1 MASNILI
8 KRSTG
13 STAPG
18 SITFGEL
25 AITTGANGT
34 QANAGDR
41 LFVGDN
47 NGAAQIVGG
56 RYFMDMLDHV
66 HGTLT
71 ASSSVLVDSNSKIDQ
86 WNVDDITLDANVIT
100 TSTTDADLIFR
111 ANGTGKL
118 VIEDGQELEFGT
130 TGDVEL
136 SFNDSDAV
144 LDIKRVAGTPDLRIA
159 DDMKLNFGNTKDA
172 SIRYDETT
180 SDKIQV
186 EGADWNYATGVQ
198 VNYADTTD
206 ASNVATASVSFA
218 GGIGVAATAWIKDL
232 KVDDNTVIG
241 TADTDTL
248 EVNAT
253 TTFQNGVTFNGT
265 TNISGNT
272 TQSGSIEIDNLK
284 LDGNVLSTINSIQ
297 ELIIDPFPA
306 GGDADGLVI
315 IKGDLQIDGTTTTV
329 NSASMSVNDPTI
341 ELGDPTTPVTVKTL
355 ATFAGN
361 ATVDVQVDAVEQLS
375 VGDSITGTGIPGG
388 TTISAINTGSKTLT
402 LSAAITADQVVGA
415 TLTTVR
421 GADDAMD
428 RGVKIH
434 YNASGTNKFGFF
446 GYDRT
451 GGADGLGAWTFI
463 EEATDTGTVF
473 GLAGANRGTV
483 LIGDLELDTDLEVQ
497 FGGTGASTFTT
508 NGIVFGN
515 GASPMQ
521 VTAAANMASPGTGD
535 DATTSYQVLTVTSAG
550 VPVWTNTLD
559 GGTF

>member
-18 SITFGEL
+18 TITFGEL

-66 HGTLT
+66 QGTLT
-71 ASSSVLVDSNSKIDQ
+71 ASSSVLVDSNSKIDT

-144 LDIKRVAGTPDLRIA
+144 LDIKRVGATTPDLRIA

-186 EGADWNYATGVQ
+186 EGADWNYGTGVL
-198 VNYADTTD
+198 VNFADTTD
-206 ASNVATASVSFA
+206 ASNVATAGVTFA
-218 GGIGVAATAWIKDL
+218 GGIGVAATAYIKDL
-232 KVDDNTVIG
+232 NIDDNTTLG
-241 TADTDTL
+241 TNSGDSLT
-248 EVNAT
+248 VNAT
-253 TTFQNGVTFNGT
+253 TVFQNQVTFNGT
-265 TNISGNT
+265 TNIAGNT
-272 TQSGSIEIDNLK
+272 TQTGKIEIDNLK
-284 LDGNVLSTINSIQ
+284 LDGNTLSTINSVQ
-297 ELIIDPFPA
+297 ELILDPDPTTDA
-306 GGDADGLVI
+306 GGLVI

-341 ELGDPTTPVTVKTL
+341 ELGDPTTPVTLT
-355 ATFAGN
+355 AEAAGGQ
-361 ATVDVQVDAVEQLS
+361 AIVVVDAIDQLQ
-375 VGDSITGTGIPGG
+375 VGDAVTSSTAGIPNS
-388 TTISAINTGSKTLT
+388 TVINAINTGTKAVT
-402 LSAAITADQVVGA
+402 LSNNLSQTMAVGSV
-415 TLTTVR
+415 LVTVS
-421 GADDAMD
+421 GADDQLD
-428 RGVKIH
+428 RGVKVH

-451 GGADGLGAWTFI
+451 GGADGAGAWTFI
-463 EEATDTGTVF
+463 EDATDTNTVF
-473 GLAGANRGTV
+473 GVTGQRGTV
-483 LIGDLELDTDLEVQ
+483 LLGDLELDTDLEVQ
-497 FGGTGASTFTT
+497 YGGTGAGTFTT
-508 NGIVFGN
+508 NGIVY
-515 GASPMQ
+515 GAGTSPLQ
-521 VTAAANMASPGTGD
+521 VTAEANMASPGTGSD
-535 DATTSYQVLTVTSAG
+535 VSTSFQVLTVTAAG
-550 VPVWTNTLD
+550 VPVWTDTID

>member
-13 STAPG
+13 SVAPG

-41 LFVGDN
+41 LFIGDN

-71 ASSSVLVDSNSKIDQ
+71 ASSSVIVDSNSKIDQ

-180 SDKIQV
+180 TDKIQV
-186 EGADWNYATGVQ
+186 EGADWNYGTGVL
-198 VNYADTTD
+198 VNFADTTD
-206 ASNVATASVSFA
+206 ASNVATAGVTFA

-232 KVDDNTVIG
+232 KVDDNTVLG

-272 TQSGSIEIDNLK
+272 SQTGSIEIDNLK

-297 ELIIDPFPA
+297 ELIIDPYPA

-361 ATVDVQVDAVEQLS
+361 ATVDVAVDAVEQLS
-375 VGDSITGTGIPGG
+375 VGDSVTGTGIPGG
-388 TTISAINTGSKTLT
+388 TTISAINTGTKTIT

-415 TLTTVR
+415 TLVTVR

-434 YNASGTNKFGFF
+434 YNVSGTNQFGFF

-451 GGADGLGAWTFI
+451 GGGDGAGAWTFI
-463 EEATDTGTVF
+463 ENATDTGTVF
-473 GLAGANRGTV
+473 GVTGNRGTV

-497 FGGTGASTFTT
+497 FGGTGAGTFTS
-508 NGIVFGN
+508 NGIVYGN
-515 GASPMQ
+515 GTSPLQ
-521 VTAAANMASPGTGD
+521 VTAEANMASPGTGN

>member
-18 SITFGEL
+18 TITFGEL

-66 HGTLT
+66 QGTLT
-71 ASSSVLVDSNSKIDQ
+71 ASSSVLVDSNSKIDT

-186 EGADWNYATGVQ
+186 EGADWNYGTGVL
-198 VNYADTTD
+198 VNFADTTD
-206 ASNVATASVSFA
+206 ASNVATAGVTFA
-218 GGIGVAATAWIKDL
+218 GGIGVAATAYIKDL
-232 KVDDNTVIG
+232 NIDDNTTLG
-241 TADTDTL
+241 TNSGDSLT
-248 EVNAT
+248 VNAT
-253 TTFQNGVTFNGT
+253 TVFQNQVTFNGT
-265 TNISGNT
+265 TNIAGNT
-272 TQSGSIEIDNLK
+272 TQTGKIEIDNLK
-284 LDGNVLSTINSIQ
+284 LDGNTLSTINSVQ
-297 ELIIDPFPA
+297 ELILDPDPTTDA
-306 GGDADGLVI
+306 GGLVI

-341 ELGDPTTPVTVKTL
+341 ELGDPTTPVTLT
-355 ATFAGN
+355 AEAAGGQ
-361 ATVDVQVDAVEQLS
+361 AIVVVDAIDQLQ
-375 VGDSITGTGIPGG
+375 VGDAVTSSTAGIPNS
-388 TTISAINTGSKTLT
+388 TVINAINTGTKAVT
-402 LSAAITADQVVGA
+402 LSNNLSQTMAVGSV
-415 TLTTVR
+415 LVTVS
-421 GADDAMD
+421 GADDQLD
-428 RGVKIH
+428 RGVKVH

-451 GGADGLGAWTFI
+451 GGADGAGAWTFI
-463 EEATDTGTVF
+463 EDATDTNTVF
-473 GLAGANRGTV
+473 GVTGQRGTV
-483 LIGDLELDTDLEVQ
+483 LLGDLELDTDLEVQ
-497 FGGTGASTFTT
+497 YGGTGAGTFTT
-508 NGIVFGN
+508 NGIVY
-515 GASPMQ
+515 GAGTSPLQ
-521 VTAAANMASPGTGD
+521 VTAEANMASPGTGAD
-535 DATTSYQVLTVTSAG
+535 VSTSFQVLTVTAAG
-550 VPVWTNTLD
+550 VPVWTDTID

>member
-66 HGTLT
+66 QGTLT
-71 ASSSVLVDSNSKIDQ
+71 ASSSVLVDSNSKIDT

-144 LDIKRVAGTPDLRIA
+144 LDIKRVGATTPDLRIA

-186 EGADWNYATGVQ
+186 EGADWNYGTGVL
-198 VNYADTTD
+198 VNFADTTD
-206 ASNVATASVSFA
+206 ASNVATAGVTFA
-218 GGIGVAATAWIKDL
+218 GGIGVAATAYIKDL
-232 KVDDNTVIG
+232 NIDDNTTLG
-241 TADTDTL
+241 TNSGDSLT
-248 EVNAT
+248 VNAT
-253 TTFQNGVTFNGT
+253 TVFQNQVTFNGT
-265 TNISGNT
+265 TNIAGNT
-272 TQSGSIEIDNLK
+272 TQTGKIEIDNLK
-284 LDGNVLSTINSIQ
+284 LDGNTLSTINSVQ
-297 ELIIDPFPA
+297 ELILDPDPTTDA
-306 GGDADGLVI
+306 GGLVI

-341 ELGDPTTPVTVKTL
+341 ELGDPTTPVTLT
-355 ATFAGN
+355 AEAAGGQ
-361 ATVDVQVDAVEQLS
+361 AIVVVDAIDQLQ
-375 VGDSITGTGIPGG
+375 VGDAVTSSTAGIPNS
-388 TTISAINTGSKTLT
+388 TVINAINTGTKAVT
-402 LSAAITADQVVGA
+402 LSNNLSQTMAVGSV
-415 TLTTVR
+415 LVTVS
-421 GADDAMD
+421 GADDQLD
-428 RGVKIH
+428 RGVKVH

-451 GGADGLGAWTFI
+451 GGADGAGAWTFI
-463 EEATDTGTVF
+463 EDATDTNTVF
-473 GLAGANRGTV
+473 GVTGQRGTV
-483 LIGDLELDTDLEVQ
+483 LLGDLELDTDLEVQ
-497 FGGTGASTFTT
+497 YGGTGAGTFTT
-508 NGIVFGN
+508 NGIVY
-515 GASPMQ
+515 GAGTSPLQ
-521 VTAAANMASPGTGD
+521 VTAEANMASPGTGAD
-535 DATTSYQVLTVTSAG
+535 VSTSFQVLTVTAAG
-550 VPVWTNTLD
+550 VPVWTDTID

>member
-18 SITFGEL
+18 TITFGEL

-71 ASSSVLVDSNSKIDQ
+71 ASSSVIVDSNSKIDT

-144 LDIKRVAGTPDLRIA
+144 LDIKRVGATTPDLRIA

-186 EGADWNYATGVQ
+186 EGADWNYGTGVQ
-198 VNYADTTD
+198 VNIADTTD
-206 ASNVATASVSFA
+206 ASNVATAAFTVA
-218 GGIGVAATAWIKDL
+218 GGIGVSATAYIKDL
-232 KVDDNTVIG
+232 NVDDNTTIG
-241 TADTDTL
+241 TA
-248 EVNAT
+248 A
-253 TTFQNGVTFNGT
+253 
-265 TNISGNT
+265 
-272 TQSGSIEIDNLK
+272 
-284 LDGNVLSTINSIQ
+284 
-297 ELIIDPFPA
+297 
-306 GGDADGLVI
+306 
-315 IKGDLQIDGTTTTV
+315 
-329 NSASMSVNDPTI
+329 
-341 ELGDPTTPVTVKTL
+341 
-355 ATFAGN
+355 
-361 ATVDVQVDAVEQLS
+361 
-375 VGDSITGTGIPGG
+375 
-388 TTISAINTGSKTLT
+388 
-402 LSAAITADQVVGA
+402 
-415 TLTTVR
+415 
-421 GADDAMD
+421 
-428 RGVKIH
+428 
-434 YNASGTNKFGFF
+434 
-446 GYDRT
+446 
-451 GGADGLGAWTFI
+451 
-463 EEATDTGTVF
+463 
-473 GLAGANRGTV
+473 
-483 LIGDLELDTDLEVQ
+483 
-497 FGGTGASTFTT
+497 
-508 NGIVFGN
+508 
-515 GASPMQ
+515 
-521 VTAAANMASPGTGD
+521 
-535 DATTSYQVLTVTSAG
+535 
-550 VPVWTNTLD
+550 
-559 GGTF
+559 

>member
-34 QANAGDR
+34 QGNAGDR

-86 WNVDDITLDANVIT
+86 WKVDDIELNANVIT

-186 EGADWNYATGVQ
+186 EGADWNYGTGVQ
-198 VNYADTTD
+198 VNFADTTD
-206 ASNVATASVSFA
+206 ASNVDTASVTFD
-218 GGIGVAATAWIKDL
+218 GGIGVAATAYIKDL
-232 KVDDNTVIG
+232 NVDDNTTLG
-241 TADTDTL
+241 TAAGDSLT
-248 EVNAT
+248 VNAT

-265 TNISGNT
+265 TTIAGT
-272 TQSGSIEIDNLK
+272 TSQTGEFSIDQLK
-284 LDGNVLSTINSIQ
+284 LDGNVISTTAGT
-297 ELIIDPFPA
+297 EMIIDPFPA
-306 GGDADGLVI
+306 GGDAEGLVI

-341 ELGDPTTPVTVKTL
+341 ELGDPTTVLTSEGSTANGSTTIVVDKVTGLT
-355 ATFAGN
+355 A
-361 ATVDVQVDAVEQLS
+361 
-375 VGDSITGTGIPGG
+375 GDSITAAAGIPGS
-388 TTISAINTGSKTLT
+388 TTISSINVNTKTLT
-402 LSAAITADQVVGA
+402 LSQATNAIIAAGT
-415 TLTTVR
+415 TLTVTR
-421 GADDAMD
+421 SADDALD
-428 RGVKIH
+428 RGVKVH
-434 YNASGTNKFGFF
+434 YYDGGAAKFGFF

-451 GGADGLGAWTFI
+451 GGADGAGAWTFI
-463 EEATDTGTVF
+463 ENATDNNTVF
-473 GLAGANRGTV
+473 GVTGQRGTV
-483 LIGDLELDTDLEVQ
+483 VLGDLELDTDLAVP
-497 FGGTGASTFTT
+497 FGGTGASTFTQY
-508 NGIVFGN
+508 GILYGN
-515 GASPMQ
+515 AAGALQ
-521 VTAAANMASPGTGD
+521 VTAEANMTTPGTGS
-535 DATTSYQVLTVTSAG
+535 DATTSFQILTVTNG
-550 VPVWTNTLD
+550 GIPVWTNTID

>member
-18 SITFGEL
+18 TITFGEL

-66 HGTLT
+66 HGTVT
-71 ASSSVLVDSNSKIDQ
+71 ASSAAIVDSNSKVDQ
-86 WNVDDITLDANVIT
+86 WLVDDISLDANVIT

-186 EGADWNYATGVQ
+186 EGADWNYGTGVQ
-198 VNYADTTD
+198 VNIADTTD
-206 ASNVATASVSFA
+206 ASNVATAAFTVA
-218 GGIGVAATAWIKDL
+218 GGIGVSATAYIKDL
-232 KVDDNTVIG
+232 NVDDNTTLG
-241 TADTDTL
+241 TAAGDSLT
-248 EVNAT
+248 VNAT
-253 TTFQNGVTFNGT
+253 TTFQNGVTFNGET
-265 TNISGNT
+265 TISGT
-272 TQSGSIEIDNLK
+272 TQQTGDIQIDNLK
-284 LDGNVLSTINSIQ
+284 LDGNTLSTINSVQ
-297 ELIIDPFPA
+297 ELILDPDPTTDA
-306 GGDADGLVI
+306 GGLVI

-341 ELGDPTTPVTVKTL
+341 ELGDPTTPVTLTAE
-355 ATFAGN
+355 ATGGQA
-361 ATVDVQVDAVEQLS
+361 VVVVDAIDQLQ
-375 VGDSITGTGIPGG
+375 VGDSVTSSSAGIPNS
-388 TTISAINTGSKTLT
+388 TVINSINTGTKAVT
-402 LSAAITADQVVGA
+402 LSNNLSQTMAVGA
-415 TLTTVR
+415 VLVTVS
-421 GADDAMD
+421 GADDALD
-428 RGVKIH
+428 RGVKVH
-434 YNASGTNKFGFF
+434 YNKAGTNKFGFF
-446 GYDRT
+446 GFDRT
-451 GGADGLGAWTFI
+451 GGNDGNGAWTFI
-463 EEATDTGTVF
+463 EDATDTNTVF
-473 GLAGANRGTV
+473 GVTGDRGTV
-483 LIGDLELDTDLEVQ
+483 VLGDLELDTDLEVQ
-497 FGGTGASTFTT
+497 YGGTGAGTFTSK
-508 NGIVFGN
+508 GILYGN
-515 GASPMQ
+515 GTGALQ
-521 VTAAANMASPGTGD
+521 VTAEANMASPGTGSD
-535 DATTSYQVLTVTSAG
+535 VSTSFQILTVTATG
-550 VPVWTNTLD
+550 VPVWTDTID

>member
-18 SITFGEL
+18 TITFGEL

-66 HGTLT
+66 HGTVT
-71 ASSSVLVDSNSKIDQ
+71 ASSAAIVDSNSKVDQ
-86 WNVDDITLDANVIT
+86 WLVDDISLDANVIT

-186 EGADWNYATGVQ
+186 EGADWNYGTGVQ
-198 VNYADTTD
+198 VNIADTTD
-206 ASNVATASVSFA
+206 ASNVATAAFTVA
-218 GGIGVAATAWIKDL
+218 GGIGVSATAYIKDL
-232 KVDDNTVIG
+232 NVDDNTTLG
-241 TADTDTL
+241 TAAGDSLT
-248 EVNAT
+248 VNAT
-253 TTFQNGVTFNGT
+253 TTFQNGVTFNGQT
-265 TNISGNT
+265 TISGT
-272 TQSGSIEIDNLK
+272 TQQTGDIQIDNLK
-284 LDGNVLSTINSIQ
+284 LDGNTLSTINSVQ
-297 ELIIDPFPA
+297 ELILDPDPTTDA
-306 GGDADGLVI
+306 GGLVI

-341 ELGDPTTPVTVKTL
+341 ELGDPTTPVTLTAE
-355 ATFAGN
+355 ATGGQA
-361 ATVDVQVDAVEQLS
+361 VVVVDAIDQLQ
-375 VGDSITGTGIPGG
+375 VGDSVTSSSAGIPNS
-388 TTISAINTGSKTLT
+388 TVINSINTGTKAVT
-402 LSAAITADQVVGA
+402 LSNNLSQTMAVGA
-415 TLTTVR
+415 VLVTVS
-421 GADDAMD
+421 GADDALD
-428 RGVKIH
+428 RGVKVH
-434 YNASGTNKFGFF
+434 YNKAGTNKFGFF
-446 GYDRT
+446 GFDRT
-451 GGADGLGAWTFI
+451 GGNDGNGAWTFI
-463 EEATDTGTVF
+463 EDATDTNTVF
-473 GLAGANRGTV
+473 GVTGDRGTV
-483 LIGDLELDTDLEVQ
+483 VLGDLELDTDLEVQ
-497 FGGTGASTFTT
+497 YGGTGVSTFTSK
-508 NGIVFGN
+508 GIVYGN
-515 GASPMQ
+515 AAGALQ

-535 DATTSYQVLTVTSAG
+535 DVSTSFQILTVTATG
-550 VPVWTNTLD
+550 VPVWTDTID

>member
-13 STAPG
+13 TTAPG
-18 SITFGEL
+18 TITFGEL
-25 AITTGANGT
+25 AVTTGANGT

-41 LFVGDN
+41 IFVGDN

-66 HGTLT
+66 TGTLT
-71 ASSSVLVDSNSKIDQ
+71 ASSAVLVDSNSKIDQ

>member
-18 SITFGEL
+18 TITFGEL

-56 RYFMDMLDHV
+56 RYFMDMLDHA
-66 HGTLT
+66 HGTVT
-71 ASSSVLVDSNSKIDQ
+71 ASSAAIVDSNSKVDQ
-86 WNVDDITLDANVIT
+86 WLVDDISLDANVIT

-144 LDIKRVAGTPDLRIA
+144 LDIKRVGATTPDLRIA

-186 EGADWNYATGVQ
+186 EGADWNYGTGVQ
-198 VNYADTTD
+198 VNIADTTD
-206 ASNVATASVSFA
+206 ASNVATAAFTVA
-218 GGIGVAATAWIKDL
+218 GGIGVSATAYIKDL
-232 KVDDNTVIG
+232 NVDDNTTLG
-241 TADTDTL
+241 TAAGDSLT
-248 EVNAT
+248 VNAT
-253 TTFQNGVTFNGT
+253 TTFQNGVTFNGQT
-265 TNISGNT
+265 TISGT
-272 TQSGSIEIDNLK
+272 TQQTGDIQIDNLK
-284 LDGNVLSTINSIQ
+284 LDGNTLSTINSVQ
-297 ELIIDPFPA
+297 ELILDPDPTTDA
-306 GGDADGLVI
+306 GGLVI

-341 ELGDPTTPVTVKTL
+341 ELGDPTTPVTLTAE
-355 ATFAGN
+355 ATGGQA
-361 ATVDVQVDAVEQLS
+361 VVVVDAIDQLQ
-375 VGDSITGTGIPGG
+375 VGDSVTSSSAGIPNS
-388 TTISAINTGSKTLT
+388 TVINSINTGTKAVT
-402 LSAAITADQVVGA
+402 LSNNLSQTMAVGA
-415 TLTTVR
+415 VLVTVS
-421 GADDAMD
+421 GADDALD
-428 RGVKIH
+428 RGVKVH
-434 YNASGTNKFGFF
+434 YNKAGTNKFGFF
-446 GYDRT
+446 GFDRT
-451 GGADGLGAWTFI
+451 GGNDGNGAWTFI
-463 EEATDTGTVF
+463 EDATDTNTVF
-473 GLAGANRGTV
+473 GVTGDRGTV
-483 LIGDLELDTDLEVQ
+483 VLGDLELDTDLEVQ
-497 FGGTGASTFTT
+497 YGGTGAGTFTSK
-508 NGIVFGN
+508 GILYGN
-515 GASPMQ
+515 GTGALQ
-521 VTAAANMASPGTGD
+521 VTAEANMASPGTGSD
-535 DATTSYQVLTVTSAG
+535 VSTSFQILTVTATG
-550 VPVWTNTLD
+550 VPVWTDTID

>member
-1 MASNILI
+1 MASQILV

-18 SITFGEL
+18 TITYGEL
-25 AITTGANGT
+25 ALTTGANGT

-41 LFVGDN
+41 LFAGDN
-47 NGAAQIVGG
+47 NGAAQVVGG
-56 RYFMDMLDHV
+56 RYFTDMLDHV

-86 WNVDDITLDANVIT
+86 WLVDDIELNANVIT

-130 TGDVEL
+130 TGDVEFV
-136 SFNDSDAV
+136 FNDSDAV
-144 LDIKRVAGTPDLRIA
+144 VDIKRVAGTPDLRIA
-159 DDMKLNFGNTKDA
+159 DDMKLHFGNTKDA
-172 SIRYDETT
+172 SIYYDETT

-186 EGADWNYATGVQ
+186 EGADWNYATGVTAS
-198 VNYADTTD
+198 YADTTD
-206 ASNVATASVSFA
+206 ASNVAAASVTFA
-218 GGIGVAATAWIKDL
+218 GGIGISATTWTKDL
-232 KVDDNTVIG
+232 KVDDNTTIG
-241 TADTDTL
+241 TAAGDSLT
-248 EVNAT
+248 VNAT
-253 TTFQNGVTFNGT
+253 TTFQNGVTFNGQ
-265 TNISGNT
+265 TNISGST
-272 TQSGSIEIDNLK
+272 SQTGDIEIDNLK
-284 LDGNVLSTINSIQ
+284 LDGNTLSTINNVQ
-297 ELIIDPFPA
+297 ELIIDPYPA
-306 GGDADGLVI
+306 GGDADGLVV

-361 ATVDVQVDAVEQLS
+361 ATVDIQVDSVEQLS
-375 VGDSITGTGIPGG
+375 VGDSVTATGIPGG
-388 TTISAINTGSKTLT
+388 TTISAINTGTKTIT
-402 LSAAITADQVVGA
+402 LSAAITTDQVVGA
-415 TLTTVR
+415 TLVTVR

-428 RGVKIH
+428 RGVKVH

-508 NGIVFGN
+508 NGITYGN
-515 GASPMQ
+515 GSNPLQ
-521 VTAAANMASPGTGD
+521 VTAAANMANPGTGD

>member
-13 STAPG
+13 SVAPG

-41 LFVGDN
+41 LFIGDN

-71 ASSSVLVDSNSKIDQ
+71 ASSSVIVDSNSKIDQ

-180 SDKIQV
+180 TDKIQV
-186 EGADWNYATGVQ
+186 EGADWNYGTGVL
-198 VNYADTTD
+198 VNFADTTD
-206 ASNVATASVSFA
+206 ASNVATAGVTFA

-232 KVDDNTVIG
+232 KVDDNTVLG

-272 TQSGSIEIDNLK
+272 SQTGSIEIDNLK
-284 LDGNVLSTINSIQ
+284 LDGNVLSTINNIQ
-297 ELIIDPFPA
+297 ELIIDPYPA

-315 IKGDLQIDGTTTTV
+315 IMGDLQIDGTTTTV
-329 NSASMSVNDPTI
+329 NSASMSVKDPTI

-361 ATVDVQVDAVEQLS
+361 ATVDVAVDAVEQLS
-375 VGDSITGTGIPGG
+375 VGDSVTGTGIPGG
-388 TTISAINTGSKTLT
+388 TTISAINTGTKTIT

-415 TLTTVR
+415 TLVTVR

-434 YNASGTNKFGFF
+434 YNVSGTNQFGFF

-451 GGADGLGAWTFI
+451 GGGDGAGAWTFI
-463 EEATDTGTVF
+463 ENATDTGTVF
-473 GLAGANRGTV
+473 GVTGNRGTV

-497 FGGTGASTFTT
+497 FGGTGAGTFTS
-508 NGIVFGN
+508 NGIVYGN
-515 GASPMQ
+515 GTSPLQ
-521 VTAAANMASPGTGD
+521 VTAEANMASPGTGN

>member
-18 SITFGEL
+18 TITFGEL

-66 HGTLT
+66 TGTLT
-71 ASSSVLVDSNSKIDQ
+71 ASSAVLVDSNSKIDQ

-144 LDIKRVAGTPDLRIA
+144 LDIKRVTGTPDLRIA

-186 EGADWNYATGVQ
+186 EGADWNYGTGVQ
-198 VNYADTTD
+198 VNFADTTD
-206 ASNVATASVSFA
+206 ASNVATASVTFA
-218 GGIGVAATAWIKDL
+218 GGIGVAATAYIKDL
-232 KVDDNTVIG
+232 NVDDNTTIG
-241 TADTDTL
+241 TASGDSLT
-248 EVNAT
+248 VNAT
-253 TTFQNGVTFNGT
+253 TTFQNGVTFNGQT
-265 TNISGNT
+265 TISGST
-272 TQSGSIEIDNLK
+272 AQTGDIQIDNLK
-284 LDGNVLSTINSIQ
+284 LDGNTLSTINSVQ
-297 ELIIDPFPA
+297 ELILDPDPTTDA
-306 GGDADGLVI
+306 GGLVI

-341 ELGDPTTPVTVKTL
+341 ELGDPTTPVTLT
-355 ATFAGN
+355 AEAAGGQ
-361 ATVDVQVDAVEQLS
+361 AIVVVDAIDQLQ
-375 VGDSITGTGIPGG
+375 VGDSVTSTTAGIPNS
-388 TTISAINTGSKTLT
+388 TVINAINTGNKQVT
-402 LSAAITADQVVGA
+402 LSNNLSQTMAVGSV
-415 TLTTVR
+415 LVTVS
-421 GADDAMD
+421 GADDQLD
-428 RGVKIH
+428 RGVKVH
-434 YNASGTNKFGFF
+434 YNNSGTNQFGFF

-451 GGADGLGAWTFI
+451 GGADGAGAWTFI
-463 EEATDTGTVF
+463 ENATDTNTVF
-473 GLAGANRGTV
+473 GVTGNRGTV
-483 LIGDLELDTDLEVQ
+483 VLGDLELDTDLEVQ
-497 FGGTGASTFTT
+497 FGGTGVGSFTSK
-508 NGIVFGN
+508 GIIYGN
-515 GASPMQ
+515 GTGALQ
-521 VTAAANMASPGTGD
+521 VTAEANMASPGTGA
-535 DATTSYQVLTVTSAG
+535 DATTSFQVLTVTAAG
-550 VPVWTNTLD
+550 VPVWTDTID